1 MLAEDEAGG
10 SAGGDGEEGAGEARA
25 RAFELREMRARGNKA
40 EIESL
45 YPVDGEGLATLS
57 EYVVEKILN
66 GDYF

>member
-1 MLAEDEAGG
+1 
-10 SAGGDGEEGAGEARA
+10 
-25 RAFELREMRARGNKA
+25 MRARGNKA

-57 EYVVEKILN
+57 EYFVEKILN